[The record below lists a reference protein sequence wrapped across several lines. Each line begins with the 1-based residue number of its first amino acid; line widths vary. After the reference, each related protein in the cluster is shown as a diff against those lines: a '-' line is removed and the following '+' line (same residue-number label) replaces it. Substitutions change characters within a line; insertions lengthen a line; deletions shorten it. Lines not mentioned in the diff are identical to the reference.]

1 MLDVRGVTKTYGP
14 VRALS
19 DISFTAAGG
28 EVVAIVGDNGA
39 GKSTLLKVL
48 SGAHRP
54 DKGTLSLSGSALD
67 LKNPHDAALAGIE
80 AVYQDLSL
88 VETLDVASNIHL
100 GHEIPRR
107 GLLGKLGF
115 IDKRAMR
122 QEGRR
127 LLMETLGVDFGSVAR
142 PVEMLS
148 GGQRQA
154 VAIARASGR
163 ARTHGNGVV
172 LLDEPTAA
180 LGVAQTKR
188 VAQLVRSLSANGHLV
203 IIVSHDL
210 PACFEIA
217 SRLLVMRHGRLIKDI
232 APKDTN
238 LPTVVGL
245 ITGAIAP

>member
-1 MLDVRGVTKTYGP
+1 MLEVRNVTKTYGP

-19 DISFTAAGG
+19 DVSFTAKGG
-28 EVVAIVGDNGA
+28 EVIAIVGDNGA

-48 SGAHRP
+48 SGAHPP
-54 DKGTLSLSGSALD
+54 DIGALF
-67 LKNPHDAALAGIE
+67 LAGQKLELRNPHDASRAGIE

-100 GHEIPRR
+100 GREVPRP
-107 GLLGKLGF
+107 GILGRLGF

-163 ARTHGNGVV
+163 AATHGSGVV

-188 VAQLVRSLSANGHLV
+188 VGQLIRSLSASGHLV
-203 IIVSHDL
+203 IMVSHDL

-217 SRLLVMRHGRLIKDI
+217 ERLLVMRHGRLIKDI

-238 LPTVVGL
+238 LPTIVGL